1 MEIYMSP
8 CRIYFLLILRSTFMD
23 AEHTLVTMRI
33 ILRMEISLGTWLY
46 PMENLRERA
55 MNMIHKLGHHEP
67 FWAEQVGQ
75 RYYQVQAEQSNQVLW
90 NVVSKRIF
98 SYT

>member
-1 MEIYMSP
+1 
-8 CRIYFLLILRSTFMD
+8 
-23 AEHTLVTMRI
+23 
-33 ILRMEISLGTWLY
+33 
-46 PMENLRERA
+46 
-55 MNMIHKLGHHEP
+55 MIHKLGHHEP

-75 RYYQVQAEQSNQVLW
+75 HYYQVQAEQSNQVLW